1 MPSATKSNICFFF
14 ETPVS
19 LRNRTQLK
27 QEIERIFKRHGKR
40 LGSLNFIF
48 CTDKRL
54 LEINRQYL
62 QHDYY
67 TDIITFEL
75 NTPGQPVEGEIY
87 ISIDRVK
94 DNAHLLTQPV
104 YRELHRV
111 IFHGVLHLSG
121 FSDKTT
127 AQETEMRR
135 QEDVCLKR
143 YFKL

>member
-27 QEIERIFKRHGKR
+27 EEIVRIFKRHGKKP
-40 LGSLNFIF
+40 GSLNFIF

-75 NTPGQPVEGEIY
+75 NAPGQPVEGEIY

-94 DNAHLLTQPV
+94 DNARQLGQPI

-121 FSDKTT
+121 FGDKTD
-127 AQETEMRR
+127 AQEAEMRR
-135 QEDVCLKR
+135 QEDLCLKR
-143 YFKL
+143 YLK